1 MYIMQSVKAS
11 TCIVMAAATLWGCAA
26 GVPYKAP
33 APAVPATFSQSA
45 GSANADDASAWW
57 TCFDDPLLTSL
68 VARALSSNLDAL
80 QAATRVREARARE
93 RIVRGG
99 QGPQINASANASEA
113 HLSKNA
119 LPSSLASLFSGGSGG
134 ANGGSGGGIGL
145 SGTSFRTYQAGFD
158 ASWEIDLFGGDARAA
173 EAAQAR
179 TDGALWSQRDADV
192 VLAAEVARTYQ
203 QLRTLQRRLA
213 LADAALATQREL
225 LTFVQV
231 RARNGLVADAEVLR
245 QQRALDQ
252 SLAQR
257 EDLAAQGDM
266 SLHALALLLGLA
278 PLDLAGELAAPAA
291 AASAL
296 PQVPPGLPSDLLE
309 RRPDIRMAERAV
321 AAASAD
327 VGVATADLYPKI
339 SLTGALQLASRSLST
354 LVDADSLQG
363 NVSGRVAF
371 PLLGRDRLHATVDL
385 RQAQADEARLAYR
398 KTVLAALRDVE
409 DALTRLAS
417 SRRRLDEFQ
426 RVARAALEESDIA
439 AVQYRHGLASA
450 TEMLAA
456 RQTLQSA
463 EDGELQA
470 QAAAAQDVVALYKA
484 LGGGWDERRDRIE
497 GEGTRG
503 QAN

>member
-1 MYIMQSVKAS
+1 MYIMLFVKAS
-11 TCIVMAAATLWGCAA
+11 MCIVLAAAALWGCAA
-26 GVPYKAP
+26 GAPYTPP
-33 APAVPATFSQSA
+33 AVSVPATFGQPA
-45 GSANADDASAWW
+45 GSARAVDESDWW
-57 TCFDDPLLTSL
+57 TCFDDPVLTSL

-80 QAATRVREARARE
+80 QAATRVREARAQE
-93 RIVRGG
+93 RIVRGS
-99 QGPQINASANASEA
+99 QGPQLDSSASASEA
-113 HLSKNA
+113 RLSKNA
-119 LPSSLASLFSGGSGG
+119 LPSSLAGLFSGGSGG
-134 ANGGSGGGIGL
+134 SNGGSGGGIGL
-145 SGTSFRTYQAGFD
+145 PGTSFRTYQAGFD
-158 ASWEIDLFGGDARAA
+158 ASWELDLFGGDAHAA
-173 EAAQAR
+173 EAARSR
-179 TDGALWSQRDADV
+179 TDGALWSRRDADV

-203 QLRTLQRRLA
+203 QLRALQRRQA

-225 LTFVQV
+225 LAFAQV
-231 RARNGLVADAEVLR
+231 RARNGLVTDAELLR

-257 EDLAAQGDM
+257 DELAAQCDTG
-266 SLHALALLLGLA
+266 LHALALLLGLA
-278 PLDLAGELAAPAA
+278 PMALAGELAVPAA
-291 AASAL
+291 AAPAL
-296 PQVPPGLPSDLLE
+296 PQVPAGLPSELLQ
-309 RRPDIRMAERAV
+309 RRPDIRVAERAV

-363 NVSGRVAF
+363 NASARVAF

-385 RQAQADEARLAYR
+385 RQARADEARLAYR
-398 KTVLAALRDVE
+398 RTVLAALRDVE

-426 RVARAALEESDIA
+426 RVAQAALEESDIA

-450 TEMLAA
+450 TDMLAA
-456 RQTLQSA
+456 RQALQAA